1 MILHVGSSFFLSP
14 TYCFFDFGNMKYT
27 RKKKTRPYP
36 ERSRMADSAPFVIQ
50 RPMVTKITIKKLAH
64 THLYMPHP
72 PHESVCFL
80 LDCTHGAIKSFTK
93 MENIEIPFTFP
104 HHKIARTPQTSHMDS
119 RQIPRSG
126 PLLLSDGKVDALPY
140 SEYNHRSCNTG

>member
-1 MILHVGSSFFLSP
+1 MILHAGSSFFFSP

-64 THLYMPHP
+64 THLYMSHP
-72 PHESVCFL
+72 PHESVRFL
-80 LDCTHGAIKSFTK
+80 LECTHGAMKSFTK
-93 MENIEIPFTFP
+93 KGKTKNPI
-104 HHKIARTPQTSHMDS
+104 Q
-119 RQIPRSG
+119 
-126 PLLLSDGKVDALPY
+126 LSPP
-140 SEYNHRSCNTG
+140 